1 MKLRNFLLC
10 VSAAAALFS
19 GCQDDKPLENTPSLT
34 LDPAE
39 LTFEAAA
46 ASYTITLSSTRY
58 WKVNGELPE
67 WVNINLVSGVAAPDG
82 TTLEVTVTENTGED
96 RSASIEF
103 TIETISKNLEIFQK
117 GKGISAGGDITDIP
131 AGDGTADSP
140 YSVAA
145 ALAITEALAADVA
158 SKEVYIKGIISE
170 IREIDTGQYG
180 NATYCISDDGK
191 TEKQFLVY
199 RGYYLDGKKFTA
211 KDQIKVGDKVTILG
225 KLINYKGDTPEV
237 NTGSRIVSMN
247 EIDDENAKKL
257 SVSPVSIHVSAEAES
272 ATFKV
277 NGNVAWT
284 VSVTEGD
291 FVKIQSGASGNGS
304 GEVVLKLTRNDS
316 ETDARTAKITVST
329 TEDAATKSYAVTI
342 AQARKGTVQGVANG
356 WLELP
361 ATPEGLEYHANFF
374 SMSGQTYRNYS
385 YVWDREALVA
395 HWVAYP
401 LASVYLGSLSRTDK
415 WAYDP
420 NVPREYQPNLTKSFS
435 GNYDRGHQL
444 PSADRT
450 CCTEA
455 NEQTFYFT
463 NMTPQLDVLN
473 QKIWASFETTVRDW
487 SRNADT
493 LYVVTGC
500 TVKDSK
506 TTATDR
512 DGTKVKVP
520 TGYFKALLWYSSTST
535 QTSENAGFRGAAFYL
550 EHRAYSESNINKS
563 MSMSIDELEELVGMD
578 FFPNLEAKVG
588 KEIADRVEASEP
600 KDDAFWW

>member
-10 VSAAAALFS
+10 VSAAAALLS
-19 GCQDDKPLENTPSLT
+19 GCQDDKPLESAPSLT

-46 ASYTITLSSTRY
+46 ASQTITLTSTRY

-67 WVNINLVSGVAAPDG
+67 WVDINLVSGVAVPDG
-82 TTLEVTVTENTGED
+82 ATLEVTVTENAGED

-117 GKGISAGGDITDIP
+117 GKGIVTDKP

-145 ALAITEALAADVA
+145 ALAITKALAADAA

-170 IREIDTGQYG
+170 IQEIDTGQYG
-180 NATYCISDDGK
+180 NATYYISDDG
-191 TEKQFLVY
+191 EKENQFMVY
-199 RGYYLDGKKFTA
+199 RGYYVDGKKFTA
-211 KDQIKVGDKVTILG
+211 KDQIKVGDKVIIFG

-237 NTGSRIVSMN
+237 NTGSRIVSLN
-247 EIDDENAKKL
+247 EVDDDNAKKL

-284 VSVTEGD
+284 ASVTGGD

-342 AQARKGTVQGVANG
+342 AQARKGTVQGVAKG

-374 SMSGQTYRNYS
+374 SMNGQTYRNYS

-420 NVPREYQPNLTKSFS
+420 NVPSQYQPNLTKSFS

-520 TGYFKALLWYSSTST
+520 TGYFKAVLWYSSTST

-550 EHRAYSESNINKS
+550 EHRGYSESNINKS

-588 KEIADRVEASEP
+588 KEIADRVEASDP
-600 KDDAFWW
+600 KVDAFWW